1 MKNGL
6 LIWNVVLTLLTG
18 YLLINHFSSGKN
30 STGTKNNI
38 TDTAAV
44 NKPVS
49 IAYFEMDS
57 VASGFDMV
65 KTLKA
70 DLSKKEND
78 MSNELDRLTKGIQQ
92 RYMYY
97 QNLEKEGKLS
107 PEQAQ
112 VAGAEIKKME
122 DDLKNRRATMEQDYN
137 DFMAKRQTDIKVKIE
152 EYIKQYNKDKK
163 YTYVL
168 SDDPGLFY
176 YRDTTFNITK
186 DVIKGLNQEYKPAK

>member
-112 VAGAEIKKME
+112 LAGAEIKKME

>member
-18 YLLINHFSSGKN
+18 YLLINHFGSSKN
-30 STGTKNNI
+30 SAGAKNSAA
-38 TDTAAV
+38 DTAAV

-57 VASGFDMV
+57 VASGFEMV

-122 DDLKNRRATMEQDYN
+122 DDLKNRRAQMEQDYN
-137 DFMAKRQTDIKVKIE
+137 DFMAKRQTDIKAKIE
-152 EYIKQYNKDKK
+152 EYIKQYNKGKK

-186 DVIKGLNQEYKPAK
+186 EVIKGLNQEYKPAK

>member
-18 YLLINHFSSGKN
+18 YLFVNHVGSRKN
-30 STGTKNNI
+30 NGGAKNNI

-44 NKPVS
+44 NRPVS

-122 DDLKNRRATMEQDYN
+122 DDLKNRRAQMEQDYN
-137 DFMAKRQTDIKVKIE
+137 DFMAKRQTDIKTKIE
-152 EYIKQYNKDKK
+152 EYIKEYNKNKK

-176 YRDTTFNITK
+176 YRDTSFNITL
-186 DVIKGLNQEYKPAK
+186 DVIKGLNQAYKPAK

>member
-18 YLLINHFSSGKN
+18 YLLINHFSGNKGSSGKEGN
-30 STGTKNNI
+30 AV
-38 TDTAAV
+38 DTLNA

-57 VASGFDMV
+57 VASGFEMV

-78 MSNELDRLTKGIQQ
+78 MQNELDRLTKVIQQ

-97 QNLEKEGKLS
+97 QNLEKDGKLS

-112 VAGAEIKKME
+112 SGGAEIKKME
-122 DDLKNRRATMEQDYN
+122 DDMKARRAQMEQEYN
-137 DFMAKRQTDIKVKIE
+137 DFMAKRQTDIKTKIE
-152 EYIKQYNKDKK
+152 EYIKDYNKTKK

-176 YRDTTFNITK
+176 YRDTTYNITRE
-186 DVIKGLNQEYKPAK
+186 VIAGLNQTYKPGK